1 MEAIRRAGADLA
13 LSHTS
18 LGVESVVA
26 LMRNRELVFLG
37 EGVAL
42 YEQPIPSTLTGQT
55 LGSTGIAARTGL
67 NVIAIQEPSRL
78 VTNPGASTTLE
89 AESSLLMIGDQS
101 QLRVFREAYE

>member
-1 MEAIRRAGADLA
+1 VKGSR
-13 LSHTS
+13 STN
-18 LGVESVVA
+18 
-26 LMRNRELVFLG
+26 NRFPG
-37 EGVAL
+37 
-42 YEQPIPSTLTGQT
+42 TLTGQT